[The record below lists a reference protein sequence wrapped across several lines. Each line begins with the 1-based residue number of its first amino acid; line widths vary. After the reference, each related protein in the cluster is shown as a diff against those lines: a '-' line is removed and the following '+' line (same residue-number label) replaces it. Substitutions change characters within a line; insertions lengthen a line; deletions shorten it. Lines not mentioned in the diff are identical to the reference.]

1 MSKRKICIL
10 SLSPIQSDG
19 RVLREVTCAAKQ
31 YAVTVVGW
39 GTLDKPRDHVEMR
52 PVQLHVFSRW
62 QRLLQA
68 TLMFGGRFSPQLWE
82 RWYWRKPDHQ
92 QALQLLLQD
101 KWDLIHVNEAIAL
114 PIAIKAAQQ
123 MHVPVLFD
131 AHEYSPGQDTDK
143 LWWRILAQPFYV
155 YLMRAYATQT
165 VAMTTVADGIAEE
178 YQRNFGL
185 NPTVVMNVPDYTPL
199 PFRPTTSENIRCVH
213 HGVAMRDRYLEKLI
227 DVMALADARYSL
239 EFMLMEKDPGYLE
252 RLKREAQTKAPGKIT
267 FRAPVPPREIATT
280 INAYDIGI
288 HLIPPVNFNNAHAL
302 PNKFFE
308 FIMAGLAVMIGPSP
322 EMTRIVQHYNNGVV
336 AADFTAK
343 TLANHLNALT
353 AGQIN
358 RMKRNS
364 LEAAKVLN
372 SDFELRK
379 VLETYKHLLSSARH
393 TG

>member
-62 QRLLQA
+62 QRLLQVA
-68 TLMFGGRFSPQLWE
+68 LMFGGRFSPQLWE

-92 QALQLLLQD
+92 QALQWLLQD

-123 MHVPVLFD
+123 MNVPVLYD

-143 LWWRILAQPFYV
+143 VWWRILAQPFYV
-155 YLMRAYATQT
+155 YLMRVYAPQAT
-165 VAMTTVADGIAEE
+165 AMTTVAAGIAEE
-178 YQRNFGL
+178 YHRNFGL
-185 NPTVVMNVPDYTPL
+185 QPTVVMNAPDYTQL
-199 PFRPTTSENIRCVH
+199 PFNPTAAGRIRCVH
-213 HGVAMRDRYLEKLI
+213 HGVAMRDRHLEKLI
-227 DVMALADARYSL
+227 EVMAQADARYSL
-239 EFMLMEKDPGYLE
+239 EFMLMEKDAGYLE
-252 RLKREAQTKAPGKIT
+252 QLKREAQTKAPGKIT
-267 FRAPVPPREIATT
+267 FRAPTPPREIATT
-280 INAYDIGI
+280 INSYDIGI

-308 FIMAGLAVMIGPSP
+308 FIMAGLAVIIGPSP
-322 EMTRIVQHYNNGVV
+322 EMARIVQQYHNGMV
-336 AADFTAK
+336 ASDFTAQ
-343 TLANHLNALT
+343 TLAECLNTLT
-353 AGQIN
+353 TEQIN
-358 RMKRNS
+358 IMKQNS
-364 LEAAKVLN
+364 LAAAKVLN
-372 SDFELRK
+372 SDNELRK
-379 VLETYKHLLSSARH
+379 VAEIYRRLLSVAYP
-393 TG
+393 T